1 MDFAPTKVI
10 AAPTTGIAA
19 LARCI
24 ATRRHVVL
32 MMKDRPTKGQ
42 PTKEVRK
49 EHVVV
54 SFSRSCSSPPTI
66 NLDKLTVYFFAQ
78 AEVSAT
84 AFAMVAFAAAN
95 SDSVARASCI
105 VQD

>member
-42 PTKEVRK
+42 PTKEMRK
-49 EHVVV
+49 EHVV
-54 SFSRSCSSPPTI
+54 
-66 NLDKLTVYFFAQ
+66 

-84 AFAMVAFAAAN
+84 EFAMVAFAAAN
-95 SDSVARASCI
+95 SDSAARASSI